1 MYPKPVHD
9 VSPVRLAIMQ
19 WQEKWT
25 VMMSEL
31 GKDARIADLWRTAS
45 SVGISSK
52 DPEEP
57 MMMRQDEIGET
68 RELQGEGGAIHDQQ
82 DRAKTRSTESN
93 VCTDGDSQR

>member
-25 VMMSEL
+25 VTMSEL

-57 MMMRQDEIGET
+57 MMMRLDEIGET
-68 RELQGEGGAIHDQQ
+68 RELQGEGWCH
-82 DRAKTRSTESN
+82 TRPTRPSKDEEYRRW
-93 VCTDGDSQR
+93 CMYRWR